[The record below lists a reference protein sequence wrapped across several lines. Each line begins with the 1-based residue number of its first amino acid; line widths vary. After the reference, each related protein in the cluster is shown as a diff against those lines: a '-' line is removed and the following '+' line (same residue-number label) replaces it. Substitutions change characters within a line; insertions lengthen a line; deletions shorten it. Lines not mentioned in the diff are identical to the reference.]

1 MKKGISKI
9 ICSLAILSAISLN
22 FVSCG
27 NSNKSNVENKPQSTR
42 PSRKAQVSMG
52 DLNNAQNDKTQS
64 LYSDGEIVS
73 LADGS
78 KLKYSVDGNHEI
90 VEQGDGLIII
100 FKNVK
105 DEDLGKLDANQR
117 ELVRRQMES
126 DPNGF
131 SLIY

>member
-1 MKKGISKI
+1 MRKGISKI
-9 ICSLAILSAISLN
+9 ICSLALLSAISLN

-27 NSNKSNVENKPQSTR
+27 NSSNSEVENTTQQQTR
-42 PSRKAQVSMG
+42 PSRKPQVSG
-52 DLNNAQNDKTQS
+52 ADSDIKDEKTQS
-64 LYSDGEIVS
+64 LYSDGEVIS

-78 KLKYSVDGNHEI
+78 KLKYSADGNHEV

-105 DEDLGKLDANQR
+105 DEDLEKLDANQR

-126 DPNGF
+126 EPNGF

>member
-1 MKKGISKI
+1 MRKGISKI
-9 ICSLAILSAISLN
+9 ICALALLSAISLN

-27 NSNKSNVENKPQSTR
+27 NSSNSEVENTTQQQTR
-42 PSRKAQVSMG
+42 PSRKPQVSG
-52 DLNNAQNDKTQS
+52 ADSDIKDEKTQS
-64 LYSDGEIVS
+64 LYSDGEVIS

-78 KLKYSVDGNHEI
+78 KLKYSADGNHEV

-105 DEDLGKLDANQR
+105 DEDLEKLDANQR

-126 DPNGF
+126 EPNGF